1 MRSLWT
7 RIGLGAFGIFAVGML
22 LLTLVHN
29 ARDTA
34 RNALLSW
41 VGAQDASAS
50 PAPEAPVA
58 PAAPEGPAVE
68 LAAASNHL
76 ATMASKLA
84 SLHAGQTHTG
94 HDFAFRLDGDRLGNI
109 QHLAIR
115 RARRG
120 DLPEVNL
127 VVILRDGVDAS
138 RLEECDLLPVGGD
151 DVAGDKGFTCAD
163 DGMTGLTTIGAAR
176 IEPLG
181 ITRPIRITRQAT
193 AEMRSG
199 DPFEVNADADGQVR
213 VSARGDHGQ
222 GVRLLADSAGAS
234 IKIDDALGRAIF
246 RLLADSTGA
255 SMRIRGKDGRDVVRM
270 EAANGS
276 FSLTVDTTAA
286 H

>member
-22 LLTLVHN
+22 LLTLAHN

-41 VGAQDASAS
+41 VGAQEASAS
-50 PAPEAPVA
+50 PAPPAVPPVPEA
-58 PAAPEGPAVE
+58 PAVE

-84 SLHAGQTHTG
+84 SLHAGQARAG
-94 HDFAFRLDGDRLGNI
+94 HDFAFRLDGDRIGNI

-138 RLEECDLLPVGGD
+138 RLEDCDLLPVNGD

-181 ITRPIRITRQAT
+181 MSRPIRITRQAT